1 MLSRNFLVPNAPLQE
16 ADSRAIRSLDLVSLL
31 KDSLWAPE
39 FDTVVSKRGYAY
51 SPGQLTLTTFEQ
63 FK

>member
-1 MLSRNFLVPNAPLQE
+1 MVYVIAVLGGAEQEFLVPNAPLQE

-39 FDTVVSKRGYAY
+39 FDTVV
-51 SPGQLTLTTFEQ
+51 T
-63 FK
+63 